1 VVQGQSF
8 LSEYYSVSCQY
19 SLTNTPCSLF
29 HLPRLYNIG
38 NWASDNVVNQPL
50 RFTSYRHWNT
60 YYHLY
65 LRQFALY
72 GQKDG
77 IQRVSNTR
85 RIISP
90 MLVHDEINLEPY
102 VNEIL
107 EVLFE
112 DSSYKV
118 RVRRTLL
125 KTTPSLAAAHSV
137 RMLWAGVDVRIKSSV
152 SRYSRSPHMNLCDF
166 FFSGVDAWNTKLT
179 KTTHALWRFTNWN
192 ATVILEIKTAQ
203 VMRDTEFVMSMGNV
217 HRCWQEIT
225 FTSCCGMR

>member
-1 VVQGQSF
+1 
-8 LSEYYSVSCQY
+8 
-19 SLTNTPCSLF
+19 
-29 HLPRLYNIG
+29 
-38 NWASDNVVNQPL
+38 
-50 RFTSYRHWNT
+50 
-60 YYHLY
+60 
-65 LRQFALY
+65 
-72 GQKDG
+72 
-77 IQRVSNTR
+77 
-85 RIISP
+85 

-166 FFSGVDAWNTKLT
+166 FFSGVDA
-179 KTTHALWRFTNWN
+179 
-192 ATVILEIKTAQ
+192 
-203 VMRDTEFVMSMGNV
+203 
-217 HRCWQEIT
+217 
-225 FTSCCGMR
+225 